1 MSEDWLVFSPY
12 LYGNRI
18 SWKVVWANN
27 MNREDGVKLSKTWK
41 PLIHLLK
48 VKKQQFNALQWFV
61 KTYILPLP
69 CLHAYLTPTTPNTN
83 PPPLLIGPD
92 HLPTDPFRL

>member
-1 MSEDWLVFSPY
+1 VSEDWLVFSPY

-48 VKKQQFNALQWFV
+48 VKKQQFNASS
-61 KTYILPLP
+61 
-69 CLHAYLTPTTPNTN
+69 
-83 PPPLLIGPD
+83 GS
-92 HLPTDPFRL
+92 